1 MKFVRYEK
9 LEDFMN
15 ENFEL
20 LLEKEWLNCL
30 MVGNCTEGN
39 ENNEDWFLA
48 KVIENEKTE
57 LIMFYRKPWKFLM
70 YSPTDNTSDE
80 LYKFAAEE
88 THKYESNLIGINAEK
103 EIANK
108 FAKYYCEVSK
118 KQYKL
123 VTPMKILVLE
133 KIAPIQKVLSNEVV
147 FREAREEDRNQLTKY
162 IQKFYMEAV
171 NEEVSDEKAQEKFGS
186 NLERGYYV
194 LEKKGKIVSQAVI
207 GRRLIKGKCISG
219 VYTIKEERGNGYAY
233 NLVYEITK
241 KCLDEGAE
249 YCVLYTDAENP
260 ISNHVYEKI
269 GYEKRV
275 ECEDIEFFDKI

>member
-1 MKFVRYEK
+1 MEFIKYEK
-9 LEDFMN
+9 LEEFMD

-20 LLEKEWLNCL
+20 LLQKEWLNCL
-30 MVGNCTEGN
+30 IIGNCTEGN
-39 ENNEDWFLA
+39 EKNEDWFLA
-48 KVIENEKTE
+48 KIIENQKTE
-57 LIMFYRKPWKFLM
+57 LIMFYRKPWKLLM

-88 THKYESNLIGINAEK
+88 TYKYVSDLIGVNTEK

-133 KIAPIQKVLSNEVV
+133 KISPIETVLSNEVI
-147 FREAREEDRNQLTKY
+147 FREAREEDKNQLTKY
-162 IQKFYMEAV
+162 IQQFYMEAV
-171 NEEVSDEKAQEKFGS
+171 NEEVNREKAQEKFNS
-186 NLERGYYV
+186 YLEKGYYV
-194 LEKKGKIVSQAVI
+194 LEKNGKIISQAVI
-207 GRRLIKGKCISG
+207 GRKLINGKSISA
-219 VYTIKEERGNGYAY
+219 VYTPKEERGNGYAY
-233 NLVYEITK
+233 NLVYEISK
-241 KCLDEGAE
+241 KCLEQGAD
-249 YCVLYTDAENP
+249 YCVLYTDADNP

-275 ECEDIEFFDKI
+275 ECEDIEIFDKI

>member
-1 MKFVRYEK
+1 MEFIKYEK
-9 LEDFMN
+9 LEEFMD

-20 LLEKEWLNCL
+20 LLQKEWLNCL
-30 MVGNCTEGN
+30 IIGNCTEGN
-39 ENNEDWFLA
+39 EKNEDWFLA
-48 KVIENEKTE
+48 KIIENQKTE
-57 LIMFYRKPWKFLM
+57 LIMFYRKPWKLLM

-88 THKYESNLIGINAEK
+88 TYKYVSDLIGVNTEK

-133 KIAPIQKVLSNEVV
+133 KISPIETVLSNEVI
-147 FREAREEDRNQLTKY
+147 FREAREEDKNQLTKY
-162 IQKFYMEAV
+162 IQQFYMEAV
-171 NEEVSDEKAQEKFGS
+171 NEEVNREKAQEKFNS
-186 NLERGYYV
+186 YLEKGYYV
-194 LEKKGKIVSQAVI
+194 LEKNGKIISQAVI
-207 GRRLIKGKCISG
+207 GRKLIKGKSISA
-219 VYTIKEERGNGYAY
+219 VYTPKEERGNGYAY
-233 NLVYEITK
+233 NLVYEISK
-241 KCLDEGAE
+241 KCLEQGAD
-249 YCVLYTDAENP
+249 YCVLYTDADNP

-275 ECEDIEFFDKI
+275 ECEDIEIFDKI

>member
-1 MKFVRYEK
+1 MEFIKYEK
-9 LEDFMN
+9 LEEFMD

-20 LLEKEWLNCL
+20 LLQKEWLNCL
-30 MVGNCTEGN
+30 IIGNCTEGN
-39 ENNEDWFLA
+39 EKNEDWFLA
-48 KVIENEKTE
+48 KIIENQKTE
-57 LIMFYRKPWKFLM
+57 LIMFYRKPWKLLM

-88 THKYESNLIGINAEK
+88 TYKYVSDLIGVNTEK

-133 KIAPIQKVLSNEVV
+133 KISPIETVLSNEVI
-147 FREAREEDRNQLTKY
+147 FREAREEDKNQLTKY
-162 IQKFYMEAV
+162 IQQFYMEAV
-171 NEEVSDEKAQEKFGS
+171 NEEVNREKAQEKFNS
-186 NLERGYYV
+186 YLEKGYYV
-194 LEKKGKIVSQAVI
+194 LEKKGKIISQAVI
-207 GRRLIKGKCISG
+207 GRKLINGKSISA
-219 VYTIKEERGNGYAY
+219 VYTPKEERGNGYAY
-233 NLVYEITK
+233 NLVYEISK
-241 KCLDEGAE
+241 KCLEQGAD
-249 YCVLYTDAENP
+249 YCVLYTDADNP

-275 ECEDIEFFDKI
+275 ECEDIEIFDKI